1 MEDVLELMDSGL
13 ALGETGVGR
22 SVETDRGLITA
33 IDCGLAV
40 TGAALVAAVAAA
52 ALRLLDIEMGR
63 DMPLGRPVTGPC
75 LLDTEVGMLDT
86 EPPLLDTDP
95 GLDIEVGLFDMEP
108 GLLELNTGATLVA
121 DLVML
126 VGRDLPFSGLLEHVI
141 AVSPLTLGKG
151 SDIGGALL
159 GLPPCGNT
167 VDTTGGELPPPT
179 FCPSSLLTCLVSFET
194 LIGLL
199 CVVPDDP
206 DAAGVAVAA
215 VAPNPTAASPTAA
228 TPNPIT
234 PAPGTAPAPV
244 PAERVD

>member
-1 MEDVLELMDSGL
+1 M
-13 ALGETGVGR
+13 
-22 SVETDRGLITA
+22 
-33 IDCGLAV
+33 
-40 TGAALVAAVAAA
+40 TGAVLVVAAAVAAA
-52 ALRLLDIEMGR
+52 ALRLLDIEMGL
-63 DMPLGRPVTGPC
+63 DMPLGRLVTGPCC
-75 LLDTEVGMLDT
+75 LLDTEVGLLDT

-126 VGRDLPFSGLLEHVI
+126 VGRDLPFSGLLQLVI

-159 GLPPCGNT
+159 GLPSGNT

-179 FCPSSLLTCLVSFET
+179 FCPSSLCACLVSLET

-199 CVVPDDP
+199 SAALDDP
-206 DAAGVAVAA
+206 DTAAVAA
-215 VAPNPTAASPTAA
+215 APNPTAPSPTAA
-228 TPNPIT
+228 TPSPIA
-234 PAPGTAPAPV
+234 PAPSPV

>member
-1 MEDVLELMDSGL
+1 M
-13 ALGETGVGR
+13 
-22 SVETDRGLITA
+22 
-33 IDCGLAV
+33 
-40 TGAALVAAVAAA
+40 TGAVLVVAAAVAAA
-52 ALRLLDIEMGR
+52 ALRLLDIEMGL
-63 DMPLGRPVTGPC
+63 DMPLGRLVTGPCC
-75 LLDTEVGMLDT
+75 LLDTEVGLLDT

-126 VGRDLPFSGLLEHVI
+126 VGRDLPFSGLLQLVI

-159 GLPPCGNT
+159 GLPSGNT

-179 FCPSSLLTCLVSFET
+179 FCPSSLLAGLVSLET

-199 CVVPDDP
+199 SAALDDP
-206 DAAGVAVAA
+206 DTAAVAA
-215 VAPNPTAASPTAA
+215 APNPTAPSPTAA
-228 TPNPIT
+228 TPSPIA
-234 PAPGTAPAPV
+234 PAPSPV

>member
-33 IDCGLAV
+33 MDCGLAV
-40 TGAALVAAVAAA
+40 TGAVLVVAAAVAAA
-52 ALRLLDIEMGR
+52 ALRLLDIEMGL
-63 DMPLGRPVTGPC
+63 DMPLARPVIGPC
-75 LLDTEVGMLDT
+75 LLDTEVGLLDT

-126 VGRDLPFSGLLEHVI
+126 VGRDLPFSGLLELVI

-159 GLPPCGNT
+159 GLPSGNT
-167 VDTTGGELPPPT
+167 VDTIGGELPPPT
-179 FCPSSLLTCLVSFET
+179 FCPSSLCACLVSLET

-199 CVVPDDP
+199 S
-206 DAAGVAVAA
+206 AAFDGSDTAAAVVAA
-215 VAPNPTAASPTAA
+215 AAPNPTAPSPTAA
-228 TPNPIT
+228 TPSPI
-234 PAPGTAPAPV
+234 APAPA
-244 PAERVD
+244 PAERVG